1 MLLGLYFTGHLQ
13 RLSEKTYTSKVTGT
27 LKNREQ
33 KREGEVE
40 EGELNQRFCPKCKKN
55 VKTEKVP
62 RIAEDLED
70 SVVVELDII
79 CKECDSHITYRRMR
93 MSLD

>member
-1 MLLGLYFTGHLQ
+1 M
-13 RLSEKTYTSKVTGT
+13 S
-27 LKNREQ
+27 
-33 KREGEVE
+33 
-40 EGELNQRFCPKCKKN
+40 QRFCPKCKKN

-79 CKECDSHITYRRMR
+79 CGECGSHITYRRMR